1 MKPLQPDWLYTG
13 PLVRLPADLL
23 EAETQDYPATLR
35 ERVARVELGDGG
47 RYARITLQGGRDA
60 S

>member
-1 MKPLQPDWLYTG
+1 MDPGLWLWSG
-13 PLVRLPADLL
+13 RLERMTAK
-23 EAETQDYPATLR
+23 EQAAETQDYPATLR